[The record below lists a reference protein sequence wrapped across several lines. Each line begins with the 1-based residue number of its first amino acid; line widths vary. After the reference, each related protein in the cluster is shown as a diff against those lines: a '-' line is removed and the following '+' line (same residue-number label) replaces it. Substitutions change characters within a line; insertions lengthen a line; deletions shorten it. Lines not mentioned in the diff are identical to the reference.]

1 MLCSIL
7 RPKQLCWAKIHHGFA
22 MERQPI
28 EVKLNIFLLLMV
40 CSIWAQSAPDKS
52 DIVSSN
58 LEFRLIAGKDKCG
71 DGCIVI
77 IQTLINRGK
86 QPIAIQPSEIG
97 RVTSLSLATKRTQ
110 SNEVPAG
117 QAMMSVGDHWPDAP
131 SEIQCVTLHPGKTFR
146 TQIHLA
152 IPSIFPKGSFLY
164 LQQDYTQFQTQRCGE
179 AELFTGRIK
188 SNRLRILN
196 K

>member
-1 MLCSIL
+1 M
-7 RPKQLCWAKIHHGFA
+7 GT
-22 MERQPI
+22 
-28 EVKLNIFLLLMV
+28 KLNIFLLLMV
-40 CSIWAQSAPDKS
+40 CSIWAQSATDKI
-52 DIVSSN
+52 DVVSSN

-71 DGCIVI
+71 HGCIVI

-86 QPIAIQPSEIG
+86 QPITIQPSEIG
-97 RVTSLSLATKRTQ
+97 RITSLTLATSRTT

-131 SEIQCVTLHPGKTFR
+131 SEIQCLTLQPGKAFR
-146 TQIHLA
+146 VQIHLA
-152 IPSIFPKGSFLY
+152 IPKTFPKGSFLY
-164 LQQDYTQFQTQRCGE
+164 LNQEYTQFQTRLCGE

-196 K
+196 E